1 MRFEVFQAFMDELG
15 AALMEIKART
25 GAMIV
30 WRTTFFV
37 SGLGAWGKGGR
48 GEGGL
53 RGRLV

>member
-1 MRFEVFQAFMDELG
+1 MDELG

-37 SGLGAWGKGGR
+37 SGLGARGKGGR

>member
-15 AALMEIKART
+15 TFLSDIKART

-37 SGLGAWGKGGR
+37 SEK
-48 GEGGL
+48 
-53 RGRLV
+53 